1 MSDKKFTSNSNC
13 FVCGSENPY
22 GLKLVFSYAEDKI
35 TTEFK
40 PSKLYQGYEG
50 VTHCGIITSVLD
62 ESIVKTAIAGG
73 RPSVTV
79 EINVKFKHPLSVDET
94 AIVEAKI
101 TNKASKVIEG
111 YAKMLR
117 KSDKL
122 LIAEASA
129 KLIQLK

>member
-13 FVCGSENPY
+13 FVCGSENPC
-22 GLKLVFSYAEDKI
+22 GLKLVFNYADGKI

-62 ESIVKTAIAGG
+62 ESIVKAAIAGG
-73 RPSVTV
+73 KPSVTV
-79 EINVKFKHPLSVDET
+79 EINVKFKHPLSVNET
-94 AIVEAKI
+94 AIVEAEI

-117 KSDKL
+117 KSDKAF
-122 LIAEASA
+122 IAEANA
-129 KLIQLK
+129 KLVALE